1 MTRMRLVLV
10 GCGRQ
15 ATSILHTSA
24 QFNEKIEV
32 VACCDLNAERAA
44 FTAKRFSLSEYY
56 TDLAKMLS
64 KAKADAALVVS
75 FPAVQGDL
83 TLQCLNA
90 GLHVM
95 TEKPISTELAV
106 AEHIQETANKQG
118 KICRVSFNKRFAP
131 AYVRMKEAIESQ
143 GFGKVSAIYSK
154 FAGGYRPK
162 TLDMLRVGAIHM
174 FDLTR
179 FLAGDYEE
187 LFAYKN
193 EKAEGQASFTVNY
206 RMKNGAVGIFL
217 LSSLG
222 VWSSKGSEYIEV
234 RGDQNIFSVDSGR
247 QTLWQK
253 PPLSME
259 TGATTQSVIEVP
271 SPAEYFEPN
280 YSDVG
285 YLEMQSYYLGGFYG
299 SLDSFANDVIFQ
311 NFASSPNSTDGI
323 AALNVALA
331 IQKSF
336 ETGKPVSL

>member
-1 MTRMRLVLV
+1 MQKMRLILV

-15 ATSILHTSA
+15 ATSILHTSV
-24 QFNEKIEV
+24 QFNEKIDV
-32 VACCDLNAERAA
+32 VGCCDLSADRAA
-44 FTAKRFSLSEYY
+44 FTAKRFSLPSYY
-56 TDLAKMLS
+56 TDLASMLS
-64 KAKADAALVVS
+64 KVEADAALVVS
-75 FPAVQGDL
+75 FPDVQGGL

-95 TEKPISTELAV
+95 TEKPISTELSL
-106 AEHIQETANKQG
+106 AERISEAAQTQG

-131 AYVRMKEAIESQ
+131 AYQRLKDAIESP

-174 FDLTR
+174 FDLNR
-179 FLAGDYEE
+179 YLVGDFEE
-187 LFAYKN
+187 LYSYKN
-193 EKAEGQASFTVNY
+193 EKEEGQASFTVNY
-206 RMKNGAVGIFL
+206 RMKNGAIGMFL

-222 VWSSKGSEYIEV
+222 VWASKGSEYIEV

-259 TGATTQSVIEVP
+259 RGATTQSVIEVP

-299 SLDSFANDVIFQ
+299 SIDSFAQDVIYR
-311 NFASSPNSTDGI
+311 NITSSPNYMDGI
-323 AALNVALA
+323 AALKVAYA
-331 IQKSF
+331 IQKSC